1 MATILMA
8 AGEGLPFIKSGGLA
22 DVIGSLAPEL
32 VKKGHEVRVVMPLY
46 KKIAEKYHQDF
57 YFEKEYSVSINY
69 HEVPVRLFSIIKNNV
84 VFYFIEHQGYFERDS
99 MYGYDDDGER
109 FAYFQKAVIEMLNQ
123 LNYWPQI
130 IHCHDWHTGMI
141 PCMCK
146 EGHSFDERY
155 RNIRHVYTIH
165 NMAYQ
170 GNFGVEML
178 DSCLGLGYYLFDNG
192 NVRYDGGISFMKS
205 GILYADKVTT
215 VSPT

>member
-1 MATILMA
+1 M
-8 AGEGLPFIKSGGLA
+8 
-22 DVIGSLAPEL
+22 
-32 VKKGHEVRVVMPLY
+32 
-46 KKIAEKYHQDF
+46 
-57 YFEKEYSVSINY
+57 
-69 HEVPVRLFSIIKNNV
+69 PVRLFSIIKNNV

-178 DSCLGLGYYLFDNG
+178 DSCLGLG
-192 NVRYDGGISFMKS
+192 
-205 GILYADKVTT
+205 
-215 VSPT
+215 

>member
-1 MATILMA
+1 
-8 AGEGLPFIKSGGLA
+8 
-22 DVIGSLAPEL
+22 
-32 VKKGHEVRVVMPLY
+32 
-46 KKIAEKYHQDF
+46 
-57 YFEKEYSVSINY
+57 
-69 HEVPVRLFSIIKNNV
+69 
-84 VFYFIEHQGYFERDS
+84 

-170 GNFGVEML
+170 GNFGVECWTAAWVW
-178 DSCLGLGYYLFDNG
+178 DIICLTMAMC
-192 NVRYDGGISFMKS
+192 VMTAASAS
-205 GILYADKVTT
+205 
-215 VSPT
+215 